1 MTRLHRPSLLT
12 LALAALLGT
21 GCASVAHRTDAG
33 ETVQLTLLHLN
44 DVYQFTPVERGRA
57 GGLSRISTL
66 TRQARQASANTLLL
80 FGGDTLSPSVESQL
94 ERDGKALKGRQMMD
108 AWNALGVDYAVLG
121 NHEFDFGDEVLRERL
136 KESRFPWFGT
146 NVIDVRTEKPF
157 EGTRSTVLR
166 EVGGIRVGLLGVLLP
181 ETKESSKVGPDT
193 RIDDFCATARR
204 VVPELRA
211 QGAQLVVALTH
222 LENAQDQQFAR
233 CAGVDLIIGGH
244 DHARFED
251 RTSGAPIFK
260 VAADALE
267 LGRVTLD
274 VDKRTGA
281 VRNVGWEVIP
291 VTEQVPHDPAF
302 AEAMRQYDV
311 LLAELSRQV
320 GSTDVALDARS
331 TSNRT
336 GETNLGSFIADTLRE
351 AAGADVALVNGGFI
365 RADTTFTPGV
375 LTRRDML
382 SILPFN
388 DDVVV
393 LEVSGATL
401 RAALENGVSLSAED
415 ARPGRFPQ
423 VAGLRFSFDPSRP
436 KGQRVV
442 QVTVGGKELRADAT
456 YTLATLRF
464 IAGGKDGYT
473 MLKGAPLRPALKDG
487 RPPVEVLSA
496 AITAE
501 SPIAPE
507 ADGRIQRL
515 GGAQRA
521 TVPAEPAGATGPQ
534 AK

>member
-1 MTRLHRPSLLT
+1 MTPLRRSTLLS
-12 LALAALLGT
+12 LALAALLCA
-21 GCASVAHRTDAG
+21 GCAAVAHRTESG
-33 ETVQLTLLHLN
+33 ETVQLTFLHLN

-66 TRQARQASANTLLL
+66 TKQARRASPHTLLL

-94 ERDGKALKGRQMMD
+94 ERDGEVLKGRQMMD

-136 KESRFPWFGT
+136 KESSFPWLGT
-146 NVIDVRTEKPF
+146 NVIDVRTEKSF
-157 EGTRSTVLR
+157 EGTQSTVIR
-166 EVGGIRVGLLGVLLP
+166 ELGGIRVGLLGVLLP
-181 ETKESSKVGPDT
+181 ETKESAKVGPDT
-193 RIDDFCATARR
+193 RIDDFCATAQR

-222 LENAQDQQFAR
+222 LENVQDQAFAR
-233 CAGVDLIIGGH
+233 CSGVDLIIGGH

-251 RTSGAPIFK
+251 RASGAPIFK

-267 LGRVTLD
+267 LGRVTVE

-281 VRNVGWEVIP
+281 VRHVGWEVIP
-291 VTEQVPHDPAF
+291 VTDQVPEDPTFSA
-302 AEAMRQYDV
+302 AMSQYDV
-311 LLAELSRQV
+311 LLAELSRPV
-320 GSTDVALDARS
+320 GSTEVELDARS
-331 TSNRT
+331 ASNRT
-336 GETNLGSFIADTLRE
+336 GETNLGSFIADTVRE
-351 AAGADVALVNGGFI
+351 AADSDVALVNGGFI
-365 RADTTFTPGV
+365 RADTTFTPGE

-382 SILPFN
+382 SILPFR

-393 LEVSGATL
+393 LDVSGTTL

-423 VAGLRFSFDPSRP
+423 VSGLRFTFDPSRP

-442 QVTVGGKELRADAT
+442 GVTVGGKALREDAT

-496 AITAE
+496 AVTAK
-501 SPIAPE
+501 SPIAPV
-507 ADGRIQRL
+507 ADGRIQRA
-515 GGAQRA
+515 GEVQRA
-521 TVPAEPAGATGPQ
+521 TAPSGQQAPA
-534 AK
+534 K